1 MQVARTIYRAA
12 LLHLSVNPFLG
23 RASIGTTWSS
33 LSAPNPRLHSI
44 LFPQCATF
52 KLDNKSQFRT
62 MCDSSKPSDPS
73 PGQTQNTNTQ
83 EPDQNDTPGLYLP
96 ESDGT
101 AAHQAQGSG
110 GIKLDMSGGDTAVK
124 LDHLGPMV
132 VNVDGTLSQIG
143 NWQQMTEGEQQ
154 NTLRII
160 GKRNQKRLEALRAKE
175 KAGE

>member
-1 MQVARTIYRAA
+1 M
-12 LLHLSVNPFLG
+12 S
-23 RASIGTTWSS
+23 
-33 LSAPNPRLHSI
+33 
-44 LFPQCATF
+44 
-52 KLDNKSQFRT
+52 
-62 MCDSSKPSDPS
+62 DSSKPSNPS
-73 PGQTQNTNTQ
+73 AAPIQSLDTQ
-83 EPDQNDTPGLYLP
+83 EPEQNDKATLYLP

-160 GKRNQKRLEALRAKE
+160 GKRNQKRLEALREKE
-175 KAGE
+175 KEGQ